1 MRVKDP
7 KQYLILASILVMTM
21 LLSFFACLHTLGTT
35 KKTIEKNSIGLS
47 TMDNEIC
54 DQIIVSATDYL
65 KLTTSGNLDEVPAA
79 AEAAEPAERP
89 IVELT
94 EDEIFLMSC
103 EVYCEAY
110 TEPYE
115 AQVGVAHVILAR
127 ILSPYFPDNL
137 SDVLYEDNQF
147 PPMYSG
153 VVDDAIANRSG
164 DLVRDAVMDAL
175 YGANP
180 VLDHLFFNME
190 AGVNL
195 KETSSY
201 IRIGTTVFYTPDY
214 FTEYGLE

>member
-1 MRVKDP
+1 MAEKGF
-7 KQYLILASILVMTM
+7 QYRAALLLILVFTILLT
-21 LLSFFACLHTLGTT
+21 FFGCLHTLGTT
-35 KKTIEKNSIGLS
+35 DKTISKTSTSLS
-47 TMDNEIC
+47 TLDDEIS
-54 DQIIVSATDYL
+54 DQIIVSANDYL
-65 KLTTSGNLDEVPAA
+65 ELTTCGNLEEAPMAADAA
-79 AEAAEPAERP
+79 APVRRP

-110 TEPYE
+110 TEPYD

-137 SDVLYEDNQF
+137 YDVLYEDNQF

-153 VVDDAIANRSG
+153 VVDEAIANRSG

-180 VLDHLFFNME
+180 VGNHLFFNME

-195 KETSSY
+195 DDVSRY
-201 IRIGTTVFYTPDY
+201 MRIGTTIFYTPTH
-214 FTEYGLE
+214 FTDDGL

>member
-1 MRVKDP
+1 MREKGL
-7 KQYLILASILVMTM
+7 KYYLILLLTLIMTM
-21 LLSFFACLHTLGTT
+21 LLSFFFCLQVLGST
-35 KKTIEKNSIGLS
+35 KKTIEVNKVSKS
-47 TMDNEIC
+47 TLDEEIS
-54 DQIIVSATDYL
+54 DQIIVSANDYL
-65 KLTTSGNLDEVPAA
+65 KLTTSGNLDEAPAVE
-79 AEAAEPAERP
+79 EAAGPVQRP

-115 AQVGVAHVILAR
+115 TQVGAAHVILAR

-137 SDVLYEDNQF
+137 TDVLYEENQF

-153 VVDDAIANRSG
+153 VVDAAIANRDG

-190 AGVNL
+190 AGVDT
-195 KETSSY
+195 KEVSSY
-201 IRIGTTVFYTPDY
+201 IRIGTTVFYTP
-214 FTEYGLE
+214 

>member
-1 MRVKDP
+1 MMIEKGL
-7 KQYLILASILVMTM
+7 KNYLILGIILVMTM
-21 LLSFFACLHTLGTT
+21 LLSFFACLQTLGTT
-35 KKTIEKNSIGLS
+35 KKTIARNSVGLS
-47 TMDNEIC
+47 TLDEQIC
-54 DQIIVSATDYL
+54 SQIIVSATDYL
-65 KLTTSGNLDEVPAA
+65 KLTTSGNIDEVPAA
-79 AEAAEPAERP
+79 AEAAEPAQRP

-137 SDVLYEDNQF
+137 TDVLYEENQF
-147 PPMYSG
+147 PPMYTG
-153 VVDDAIANRSG
+153 VVDEAIANRSG

-190 AGVNL
+190 AGVDT
-195 KETSSY
+195 KEVSAY
-201 IRIGTTVFYTPDY
+201 IRIGTTVFYTPSH
-214 FTEYGLE
+214 FREYGL

>member
-1 MRVKDP
+1 MNEKGLKR
-7 KQYLILASILVMTM
+7 YLILGTILIMTM
-21 LLSFFACLHTLGTT
+21 LFSFFACLHTLGTT
-35 KKTIEKNSIGLS
+35 KKTIEKNSVEPS
-47 TMDNEIC
+47 TLDDEIC
-54 DQIIVSATDYL
+54 DQIIVSANDYL
-65 KLTTSGNLDEVPAA
+65 KLTTSGNLDEAPAA
-79 AEAAEPAERP
+79 AEAADPVERP

-115 AQVGVAHVILAR
+115 TQVGVAHVILAR

-137 SDVLYEDNQF
+137 TDVLYEENQF

-153 VVDDAIANRSG
+153 VVDEAIANRSG

-190 AGVNL
+190 AGVNT
-195 KETSSY
+195 KEVSSY
-201 IRIGTTVFYTPDY
+201 IRIGTTVFYTP
-214 FTEYGLE
+214 